1 MTRITLRS
9 RGAPVRNPLPSLY
22 SGLCC
27 TPVHS
32 AVHLYS
38 TPGAPGLRYH
48 SQSPLVAISRTRS
61 MPRSHL
67 TGSQAAVAGAQWL
80 HRVPVIMEL
89 RPCPCCLY
97 LCRLG
102 ALSLCSQLSLGW
114 MQKQALDARVLRV
127 CHVKCHYCHYVSRYE
142 NIHLLRYMLQR
153 INVWR
158 NLLIAS
164 ISCCTTWLNDF
175 DKTKDSPLSGPVV
188 KVDFLDPNPM
198 LPFE

>member
-67 TGSQAAVAGAQWL
+67 TGIPGSRGWSAVTTPGPSNYGAQAL
-80 HRVPVIMEL
+80 PMLFVSLQVG
-89 RPCPCCLY
+89 RPQPL
-97 LCRLG
+97 LTAQLG
-102 ALSLCSQLSLGW
+102 MNAEAGLGCAGVTGVSCQVSLLSRCVTIRKYSPFTLN
-114 MQKQALDARVLRV
+114 V
-127 CHVKCHYCHYVSRYE
+127 
-142 NIHLLRYMLQR
+142 LQR
-153 INVWR
+153 IN
-158 NLLIAS
+158 
-164 ISCCTTWLNDF
+164 
-175 DKTKDSPLSGPVV
+175 DKCYQEIFSSHQYHVV
-188 KVDFLDPNPM
+188 QLG
-198 LPFE
+198 